1 MNFNIED
8 IFGDNEDIENIID
21 VETLFANIIK
31 CVLVGNKIE
40 KIIKKSKMEIV
51 SKLNKNKS
59 NSEKTNTD
67 DTKESEEK
75 IGTNENEN
83 DLSTDITLVE
93 SNKEPKNED
102 TVEDKTQ
109 EEDTVED
116 KTQEE
121 VYDEDEDKIINKYY
135 KIIALKCHPDKCKN
149 ELFHKYFLVAQEAY
163 KKKDLV
169 MILFIYSKTV
179 ADYKSITKNEIK
191 ILSSIVENLERDQQ
205 NQCSSVL
212 YQWERLTEEEKC
224 MYVEDVKR
232 KNNL

>member
-40 KIIKKSKMEIV
+40 KVIKKSKIEIF
-51 SKLNKNKS
+51 SILNKNKKS
-59 NSEKTNTD
+59 NSEKTD
-67 DTKESEEK
+67 DTKESEEYEEK
-75 IGTNENEN
+75 VETK
-83 DLSTDITLVE
+83 DITLVE
-93 SNKEPKNED
+93 SDQSLNEEKK
-102 TVEDKTQ
+102 EDKY
-109 EEDTVED
+109 ED
-116 KTQEE
+116 KPQDEF
-121 VYDEDEDKIINKYY
+121 YDDEDKIVNKYY

-163 KKKDLV
+163 KKKDLI

-179 ADYKSITKNEIK
+179 ADYKSITKDEIK
-191 ILSSIVENLERDQQ
+191 FLSSLVENLEKDQQ

-212 YQWERLTEEEKC
+212 YQWERLTEEEKS

>member
-8 IFGDNEDIENIID
+8 IFGDSEDIENIID

-40 KIIKKSKMEIV
+40 KVIKKSKMEIV

-67 DTKESEEK
+67 DTKETEEK

-93 SNKEPKNED
+93 SNKETKNED
-102 TVEDKTQ
+102 TVEDKSQ

-116 KTQEE
+116 KSQEI
-121 VYDEDEDKIINKYY
+121 YDEDEDKIINKYY

-191 ILSSIVENLERDQQ
+191 ILSSIVEDLEKEQQ

-212 YQWERLTEEEKC
+212 YQWERLTEEEKL

>member
-8 IFGDNEDIENIID
+8 IFGDSEDIENIID

-40 KIIKKSKMEIV
+40 KVIKKSKMEIV

-59 NSEKTNTD
+59 EKTNTD
-67 DTKESEEK
+67 DTKKSEDTKEKVETKDITIVELDESLNEEK
-75 IGTNENEN
+75 
-83 DLSTDITLVE
+83 
-93 SNKEPKNED
+93 KEDNSQYEQY
-102 TVEDKTQ
+102 EDKPQ
-109 EEDTVED
+109 D
-116 KTQEE
+116 E
-121 VYDEDEDKIINKYY
+121 VKDEVNDEDKIINKYY
-135 KIIALKCHPDKCKN
+135 KIIALRCHPDKCKN

-179 ADYKSITKNEIK
+179 ADYKSITKDEIK
-191 ILSSIVENLERDQQ
+191 YLSSIVENLERDQQ

>member
-40 KIIKKSKMEIV
+40 KVIKKSKIEIF
-51 SKLNKNKS
+51 SILNKNKKS
-59 NSEKTNTD
+59 NSEKTD
-67 DTKESEEK
+67 DTKDSEEYEK
-75 IGTNENEN
+75 EKVETK
-83 DLSTDITLVE
+83 DITLVE
-93 SNKEPKNED
+93 SDESLNED
-102 TVEDKTQ
+102 KKEDKY
-109 EEDTVED
+109 ED
-116 KTQEE
+116 KPQDEF
-121 VYDEDEDKIINKYY
+121 YDDEDKIINKYY

-163 KKKDLV
+163 KKKDLI

-179 ADYKSITKNEIK
+179 ADYKSITKDEIK
-191 ILSSIVENLERDQQ
+191 FLSSLVENLEKDQQ

-212 YQWERLTEEEKC
+212 YQWERLTEEEKS

>member
-8 IFGDNEDIENIID
+8 IFGDSEDIENIID

-40 KIIKKSKMEIV
+40 KVIKKSKIEIV
-51 SKLNKNKS
+51 SKLNKSK
-59 NSEKTNTD
+59 SEKKNTD
-67 DTKESEEK
+67 DTKKSEETEEYEK
-75 IGTNENEN
+75 EKVETK
-83 DLSTDITLVE
+83 DITIVE
-93 SNKEPKNED
+93 LNESLNEEKK
-102 TVEDKTQ
+102 EDKPQ
-109 EEDTVED
+109 DEKYED
-116 KTQEE
+116 KPQ
-121 VYDEDEDKIINKYY
+121 DEIKDEDKMINKYY

-179 ADYKSITKNEIK
+179 ADYKIITKDEIK
-191 ILSSIVENLERDQQ
+191 YLSSIVENLERDQQ

>member
-8 IFGDNEDIENIID
+8 IFGDSEDIENIID

-40 KIIKKSKMEIV
+40 KIIKKSKIEIFNI
-51 SKLNKNKS
+51 LNKNKKS
-59 NSEKTNTD
+59 NSKNKND
-67 DTKESEEK
+67 LEEEVE
-75 IGTNENEN
+75 TNETEESN
-83 DLSTDITLVE
+83 LSSDTTLVKSQE
-93 SNKEPKNED
+93 YSKENNE
-102 TVEDKTQ
+102 EQKDKQ
-109 EEDTVED
+109 DNEEQKD
-116 KTQEE
+116 KIEE
-121 VYDEDEDKIINKYY
+121 TEYENEDKIINKYY

-179 ADYKSITKNEIK
+179 ADYKSITKDEIK
-191 ILSSIVENLERDQQ
+191 YLSSIVDSLERDQQ

-212 YQWERLTEEEKC
+212 YQWEKLTEEEKN

>member
-8 IFGDNEDIENIID
+8 IFGDSEDIENIID

-40 KIIKKSKMEIV
+40 KVIKKSKMEIV

-59 NSEKTNTD
+59 EKTNTD
-67 DTKESEEK
+67 DTKKSEETK
-75 IGTNENEN
+75 EKVETK
-83 DLSTDITLVE
+83 DITVVE
-93 SNKEPKNED
+93 LDESLYEEKKEDNSQYEQY
-102 TVEDKTQ
+102 EDKPQ
-109 EEDTVED
+109 D
-116 KTQEE
+116 E
-121 VYDEDEDKIINKYY
+121 VKDEVNDEDKIINKYY
-135 KIIALKCHPDKCKN
+135 KIIALRCHPDKCKN

-179 ADYKSITKNEIK
+179 ADYKSITKDEIK
-191 ILSSIVENLERDQQ
+191 YLSSIVENLERDQQ

>member
-40 KIIKKSKMEIV
+40 KVIKKSKIEIF
-51 SKLNKNKS
+51 SILNKNKKS
-59 NSEKTNTD
+59 NSEKTD
-67 DTKESEEK
+67 DTKESEEYEEK
-75 IGTNENEN
+75 VETK
-83 DLSTDITLVE
+83 DITPVDSDE
-93 SNKEPKNED
+93 SLNED
-102 TVEDKTQ
+102 KKEDKY
-109 EEDTVED
+109 ED
-116 KTQEE
+116 KKEDE
-121 VYDEDEDKIINKYY
+121 FYDDEDKIINKYY

-163 KKKDLV
+163 KKKDLI

-179 ADYKSITKNEIK
+179 ADYKSITKDEIK
-191 ILSSIVENLERDQQ
+191 FLSSLVENLEKDQQ

-212 YQWERLTEEEKC
+212 YQWERLTEEEKS

>member
-40 KIIKKSKMEIV
+40 KVIKKSKIEIF
-51 SKLNKNKS
+51 SILNKNKKS
-59 NSEKTNTD
+59 NSEKTD
-67 DTKESEEK
+67 DTKESEEYEEK
-75 IGTNENEN
+75 VETK
-83 DLSTDITLVE
+83 DITPVE
-93 SNKEPKNED
+93 SDESLNED
-102 TVEDKTQ
+102 KKEDKY
-109 EEDTVED
+109 ED
-116 KTQEE
+116 KPQDEF
-121 VYDEDEDKIINKYY
+121 YDDEDKIINKYY

-163 KKKDLV
+163 KKKDLI

-179 ADYKSITKNEIK
+179 ADYKSITKDEIK
-191 ILSSIVENLERDQQ
+191 FLSSLVENLEKDQQ

-212 YQWERLTEEEKC
+212 YQWERLTEEEKS